1 MIVYAGPCISVRG
14 IRFILFSQLQHLRIP
29 RGPIWETIQL
39 GAVSI
44 RGKPYRDSDDYQII
58 CPRCGTANGL
68 INPGGDE
75 CANCQQMFYHSFSN
89 FEPLPLVE
97 FKVEDGLSDDEAF
110 QPEL

>member
-1 MIVYAGPCISVRG
+1 MRKLF
-14 IRFILFSQLQHLRIP
+14 FILKIIQISSQLQKLRIP
-29 RGPIWETIQL
+29 RGPIWEAIQL

-68 INPGGDE
+68 INTAGDQ
-75 CANCQQMFYHSFSN
+75 CSNCQQNFYHSFSN

-97 FKVEDGLSDDEAF
+97 FKIDSDLTDEGKV
-110 QPEL
+110 L